1 MELIYYPD
9 MYIASEDLLKG
20 LVLCWGKVSTIVP
33 PSQMSYV
40 KDYLSGQI
48 RSETHY
54 PLETYKKI
62 YDVFG
67 DAVID
72 FTVISDDER
81 TRASEKMFDLLTMW
95 NADTR
100 FYDSLKITSLD
111 DLIGKTVEWYWFLHE
126 KLERNLVELLQ
137 QERLVVNWAPGEIVG
152 YQEVGKSYMSVIADE
167 VKLTRHARL
176 ITDDP
181 FFMAAKSGM
190 SLKKNEAQSTD
201 QGYQLVSLAI
211 PQVFLHK
218 ALLKKLSWKDIRDT
232 RKDLLPLSEK
242 YYSDVETYQESIN
255 SLAVAGKDDEAFDK
269 FCEFCERV
277 ALSFRPFAKETGKLF
292 RLVSNPQT
300 VGLVNGILLPTV
312 KLMNPDTPLS
322 RLCDLAAIS
331 STVAQYSVPKSKPVV
346 GFEYLENLSR
356 RLNLK
361 RLRKTISCLI
371 PKVQS

>member
-9 MYIASEDLLKG
+9 MYITSEDLLKR
-20 LVLCWGKVSTIVP
+20 LILCWGKVSTIVP

-40 KDYLSGQI
+40 KAYLSGQI

-62 YDVFG
+62 HDIFG

-81 TRASEKMFDLLTMW
+81 IHASEKMFDLLTIW
-95 NADTR
+95 NGDTR

-111 DLIGKTVEWYWFLHE
+111 NLIGKTVEWYWFLHE
-126 KLERNLVELLQ
+126 KLEQNLVELLL
-137 QERLVVNWAPGEIVG
+137 QEQLVVNLAPGEIVG

-167 VKLTRHARL
+167 VKSARHARL

-190 SLKKNEAQSTD
+190 SLKKNETQSSD

-218 ALLKKLSWKDIRDT
+218 ALLKKLSWKDIRDI
-232 RKDLLPLSEK
+232 RQDLLPLSEQ

-277 ALSFRPFAKETGKLF
+277 VLSFRPFAKETRKLF
-292 RLVSNPQT
+292 RLVSDPQT

-312 KLMNPDTPLS
+312 KLMNPDASLS
-322 RLCDLAAIS
+322 WLCDLAAIS
-331 STVAQYSVPKSKPVV
+331 STVAQYSVPKSRPVI

-361 RLRKTISCLI
+361 RLRKTISCLM